1 MTWFNDLS
9 IRVKVLSIS
18 LLSLFGFLLYLGI
31 NYYATRDV
39 AGHLQQLQNSDVPAL
54 HCAYG

>member
-1 MTWFNDLS
+1 MRWFNNLS

-18 LLSLFGFLLYLGI
+18 FLSLFGFLLYLGI

-39 AGHLQQLQNSDVPAL
+39 AVHLQAIQHTDVPAL
-54 HCAYG
+54 EAS